1 MEPTVPPTQRF
12 LDTVAEFERHVFS
25 SPKVR
30 QLSDAIDAGGP
41 IPDLDPPLTEFEQL
55 GKRKFDD
62 FCRRCHG
69 GPAMVQNQEN
79 RIFPPFDGSTN
90 PASINIVV
98 SNPPA
103 EGFP

>member
-55 GKRKFDD
+55 GKEPVNGFVVVE
-62 FCRRCHG
+62 CRGVTREKILKLS
-69 GPAMVQNQEN
+69 AV
-79 RIFPPFDGSTN
+79 DV
-90 PASINIVV
+90 IVV
-98 SNPPA
+98 VFWC
-103 EGFP
+103 GRIDH